1 MCNLLP
7 SAPGIPEEEHPSLG
21 LHDPSNMTSASI
33 VSLSLC
39 SMLLGLPVVGAVE
52 GGDATT
58 LITDTYTLQKNKNK
72 NKNKNPK
79 TPGLAFKAFLNQSSP

>member
-58 LITDTYTLQKNKNK
+58 LITDTHYKQKQKQKQKPQN
-72 NKNKNPK
+72 
-79 TPGLAFKAFLNQSSP
+79 TRVGF

>member
-1 MCNLLP
+1 
-7 SAPGIPEEEHPSLG
+7 
-21 LHDPSNMTSASI
+21 
-33 VSLSLC
+33 
-39 SMLLGLPVVGAVE
+39 MLLGLPVVGAVE